1 MRETMEIVPQAEAA
15 ASIEAVSR
23 AEIDVQIRTARAY
36 PRRELSLLKQRIL
49 SHATIDE
56 ETSAS
61 CFYKIPRGGD
71 MIEGPSVRLAEI
83 VAANYGNLRVATRT
97 LETVT
102 TGDSPH
108 VVVQV
113 AIHDLENNLA
123 VQVEKRRRITGKKS
137 KGGRPDEDDIN
148 LATNACASVAFRDAV
163 FRVVPN
169 VLVHPVLEA
178 CKRFA
183 VGKATSLSGKRIAIL
198 KRLAQLGAPQAR
210 VLASLGVKKVE
221 DITLEH
227 CEDLIGRGT
236 ALKDGGMV
244 ENVFPVEENAPQA
257 APAAPQAQTP
267 PGPPQ
272 NAPNEAP
279 TPATVPTVEQG
290 HGNLLELKAAGG
302 PIVVQDELANIVT
315 GGGYTFDDFIK
326 WARESGNLTTAQLDC
341 VTGFADVPDDVC
353 RRLNRSRVGLLEG
366 LRRITAS

>member
-1 MRETMEIVPQAEAA
+1 MRETMEIVAQAEAP

-23 AEIDVQIRTARAY
+23 AEIDVQIRTARTY
-36 PRRELSLLKQRIL
+36 QRKELSILKQRML

-56 ETSAS
+56 ETAAS
-61 CFYKIPRGGD
+61 CFYKIPRGSD

-178 CKRFA
+178 CKRVA

-244 ENVFPVEENAPQA
+244 ENVFPVEETAPQA
-257 APAAPQAQTP
+257 APATQQAQTP
-267 PGPPQ
+267 QPTTL
-272 NAPNEAP
+272 P
-279 TPATVPTVEQG
+279 TPATAPIAEQG
-290 HGNLLELKAAGG
+290 NSNQTEPKVGDG
-302 PIVVQDELANIVT
+302 PIVLQDELANILT
-315 GGGYTFDDFIK
+315 ENGYTFDDFIK
-326 WARESGNLTTAQLDC
+326 WARESGNLTTPQLDC
-341 VTGFADVPDDVC
+341 LTGFADVPDDVC

>member
-23 AEIDVQIRTARAY
+23 AEIDVQISTARAY
-36 PRRELSLLKQRIL
+36 PRQELSLLKQRML

-56 ETSAS
+56 ETAAS
-61 CFYKIPRGGD
+61 CFYKIPRKDG

-102 TGDSPH
+102 AGDTPH

-123 VQVEKRRRITGKKS
+123 VQIEKRRRITGKKS

-178 CKRFA
+178 CKRVA
-183 VGKATSLSGKRIAIL
+183 VGKATSLSGKRVAIL
-198 KRLAQLGAPQAR
+198 KRLAQLGAAQAR

-244 ENVFPVEENAPQA
+244 ENVFPVEETAPQA
-257 APAAPQAQTP
+257 APATQQAQTP
-267 PGPPQ
+267 AT
-272 NAPNEAP
+272 APIA
-279 TPATVPTVEQG
+279 EQG
-290 HGNLLELKAAGG
+290 NSNQTEPKVGDG
-302 PIVVQDELANIVT
+302 PIVLQDELANIIT
-315 GGGYTFDDFIK
+315 ENGYTFDDFIK
-326 WARESGNLTTAQLDC
+326 WARESGNLNTAQLDC
-341 VTGFADVPDDVC
+341 LTGFADVPDDVC